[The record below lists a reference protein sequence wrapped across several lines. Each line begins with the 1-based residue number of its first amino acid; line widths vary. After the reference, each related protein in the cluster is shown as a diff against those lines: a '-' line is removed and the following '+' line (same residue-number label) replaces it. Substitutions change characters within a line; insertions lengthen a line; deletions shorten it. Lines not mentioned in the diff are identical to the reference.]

1 MQRTGGPPAR
11 EKRPAPQAN
20 ANLGPALLI
29 FAVALLLRVGYAWVA
44 AGPSA
49 TPSSDA
55 LSYDTIAW
63 NLANGSGFSLE
74 GAGGR
79 YPAAF
84 APVLPWMTSFV
95 YRAAG
100 HRFFFAL
107 LLVCVTGALIPL
119 LLQSLGSSTYGG
131 GVGRVAAWLAVFH
144 PLLVFFSGYL
154 LTETPFTAA
163 MLLALVASV
172 NWLRT
177 PRPARALGTGMLWG
191 IAALTRATGLVLP
204 GLVAIWAWG
213 PLGLTLAPRDRIR
226 QVAMLGL
233 GVALVVGPWTLRNAV
248 TLHAFIPVTTGAG
261 RAFLDG
267 NNPVVWS
274 DPATRGGAN
283 STWDLEPWATEFR
296 GHDAVEVDAI
306 AKKDA
311 IAFLRAHVAEWPAMA
326 AAKLSRTWRLTTEG
340 GGTGTWQRSGSPLTA
355 FLRRIDPL
363 LVWSALTFPFA
374 IFGLVRT
381 LTGARRWFLAL
392 PFLLILF
399 STALSVVYWGALRMR
414 VPIEPLVLLYA
425 AAGFEEVRRR
435 WLTRRRGLRV
445 IAGHLSK

>member
-1 MQRTGGPPAR
+1 MLRTGGLPAR
-11 EKRPAPQAN
+11 EKRPAPQGKAS
-20 ANLGPALLI
+20 LGPAVLI
-29 FAVALLLRVGYAWVA
+29 FAVALLLRVAYTWIA
-44 AGPSA
+44 AGPTA
-49 TPSSDA
+49 QASSDA

-63 NLANGSGFSLE
+63 NLASGSGFSLE

-84 APVLPWMTSFV
+84 APVLPWLTSLV
-95 YRAAG
+95 YRGFG

-107 LLVCVTGALIPL
+107 LLVCVTGAFIPL
-119 LLQSLGSSTYGG
+119 LLQSLAASTFGG

-177 PRPARALGTGMLWG
+177 PRPGRALGTGMLWG
-191 IAALTRATGLVLP
+191 LAALTRATGLVLP
-204 GLVAIWAWG
+204 VLVAVWAWG
-213 PLGLTLAPRDRIR
+213 PLGLTLASRDRLR
-226 QVAMLGL
+226 QVAMLAL
-233 GVALVVGPWTLRNAV
+233 GVALVVAPWTLRNAV
-248 TLHAFIPVTTGAG
+248 ALHAFIPVTTGAG

-267 NNPVVWS
+267 NNPVVWG

-283 STWDLEPWATEFR
+283 STWDIEPWATKFR
-296 GHDAVEVDAI
+296 GHDAIEVDAI
-306 AKKDA
+306 AKRDA
-311 IAFLRAHVAEWPAMA
+311 VAFLRAHVAEWPAMA

-340 GGTGTWQRSGSPLTA
+340 GHTGTWQRRGSPLTA
-355 FLRRIDPL
+355 WLSRIDPL
-363 LVWSALTFPFA
+363 LLWSLLTLPFA
-374 IFGLVRT
+374 ILGVVRT
-381 LTGARRWFLAL
+381 LTGARRWFLSL
-392 PFLLILF
+392 PLLLILF
-399 STALSVVYWGALRMR
+399 STALSIVYWGALRMR

-425 AAGFEEVRRR
+425 AAGFEEVRRH

-445 IAGHLSK
+445 ISGTR